1 MSAHPKVSKI
11 RWKWHIGSDIIGSS
25 PKSNNK
31 VDLFTIPYEG
41 QIKIYF
47 HHSIY
52 IDFKRCVYIVSY
64 LKNFAKIC

>member
-41 QIKIYF
+41 QIKIHLSSFNLY
-47 HHSIY
+47 
-52 IDFKRCVYIVSY
+52 
-64 LKNFAKIC
+64 